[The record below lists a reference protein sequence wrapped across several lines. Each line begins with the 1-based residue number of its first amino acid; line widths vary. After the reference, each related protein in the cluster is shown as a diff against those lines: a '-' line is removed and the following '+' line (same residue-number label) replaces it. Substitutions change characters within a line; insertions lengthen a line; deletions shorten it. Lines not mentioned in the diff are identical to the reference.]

1 MFGREITV
9 PRAEK
14 QKNIISGTSVHPFP
28 DELLL
33 HGLLGVERMCHLSMS
48 SVSPC
53 FRVSVSPCLRLLLYT
68 CPIAILSTVKQCLV
82 RVFLLESVSFCVK
95 MLKMV
100 RGETP
105 YTYTHTL

>member
-33 HGLLGVERMCHLSMS
+33 HGLLAVERMCHLSMS
-48 SVSPC
+48 SVFPC
-53 FRVSVSPCLRLLLYT
+53 FRVSVSPLAPVHL
-68 CPIAILSTVKQCLV
+68 
-82 RVFLLESVSFCVK
+82 
-95 MLKMV
+95 
-100 RGETP
+100 P
-105 YTYTHTL
+105 YCYS